1 MKVLKDDLE
10 KPKYSFLARFLH
22 WCFVII
28 FAYGIYKQVDDIN
41 QLDDISFFRTEIIFA
56 SVFLLF
62 LIFRFFY
69 MTKTQKTSLPDNTPK
84 PQKLAAKIVHF
95 SMYVSLVGIAV
106 SGLLIGYF
114 FSLGFRDE
122 FLMDIIL
129 GVHEFFVSIIY
140 WLISVHIIAAIYH
153 RLKNDGV
160 WSSMVPIWKERSI
173 NRKNSQ

>member
-1 MKVLKDDLE
+1 MKVLKEDFE

-41 QLDDISFFRTEIIFA
+41 QLEDISFFRIEVIFA

-62 LIFRFFY
+62 LVFRFFY
-69 MTKTQKTSLPDNTPK
+69 MTKTQKTSLPDDTPM
-84 PQKLAAKIVHF
+84 PQKFAAKIIHF
-95 SMYVSLVGIAV
+95 SMYLCLAGIAI

-122 FLMDIIL
+122 FLMETIV
-129 GVHEFFVSIIY
+129 GAHEFFVSIIY
-140 WLISVHIIAAIYH
+140 WLISIHVIAAIFH

-160 WSSMVPIWKERSI
+160 WSSMVPIWKEINI
-173 NRKNSQ
+173 NRKNRL

>member
-1 MKVLKDDLE
+1 MKVLEDNFE
-10 KPKYSFLARFLH
+10 KPKYNFLARFLH

-41 QLDDISFFRTEIIFA
+41 QLEDISFFRTEIIFA

-69 MTKTQKTSLPDNTPK
+69 MTKTQKTSLPDDTPK
-84 PQKLAAKIVHF
+84 SQKFAAKMVHF
-95 SMYVSLVGIAV
+95 LMYICLAGISV

-114 FSLGFRDE
+114 FSLDFRDE
-122 FLMDIIL
+122 FLMYIIV
-129 GVHEFFVSIIY
+129 GAHEFFVSIIY
-140 WLISVHIIAAIYH
+140 WLISIHVIAAIYH

-160 WSSMVPIWKERSI
+160 WSSMVPIWKERHI

>member
-1 MKVLKDDLE
+1 MKVLKDDFE
-10 KPKYSFLARFLH
+10 KPKYSFFARFLH

-41 QLDDISFFRTEIIFA
+41 QLEDISFFRTEIIFA

-69 MTKTQKTSLPDNTPK
+69 MTKTQKTSIPEDTPK
-84 PQKLAAKIVHF
+84 SQKFAAKIVHL
-95 SMYVSLVGIAV
+95 SMYICLAGIAI

-122 FLMDIIL
+122 LLMNIIVCRIFKSFKYCTCSKRL
-129 GVHEFFVSIIY
+129 LVC
-140 WLISVHIIAAIYH
+140 ISAISYVCCI
-153 RLKNDGV
+153 RYISFSRN
-160 WSSMVPIWKERSI
+160 
-173 NRKNSQ
+173 

>member
-1 MKVLKDDLE
+1 LKVLKDDFE
-10 KPKYSFLARFLH
+10 KPKYSFFARFLH

-69 MTKTQKTSLPDNTPK
+69 MTKTQKTSIPEDTPK
-84 PQKLAAKIVHF
+84 SQKFAAKIVHL
-95 SMYVSLVGIAV
+95 SMYICLAGIAI

-114 FSLGFRDE
+114 FFKEKIDFLSLLGI
-122 FLMDIIL
+122 FLIVL
-129 GVHEFFVSIIY
+129 SGVFVLY
-140 WLISVHIIAAIYH
+140 REAQ
-153 RLKNDGV
+153 LK
-160 WSSMVPIWKERSI
+160 I
-173 NRKNSQ
+173 NLK